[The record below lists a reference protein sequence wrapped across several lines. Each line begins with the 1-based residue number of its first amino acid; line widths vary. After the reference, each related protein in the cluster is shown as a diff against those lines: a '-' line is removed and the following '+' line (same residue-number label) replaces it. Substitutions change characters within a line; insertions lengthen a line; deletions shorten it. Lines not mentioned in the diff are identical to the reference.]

1 MRLCLARILIVCYD
15 GHMTNWK
22 LLSAAVAAAVFLAGL
37 LIGQV
42 VVTPPAPTD
51 ADTGTGAD
59 WVMLSQE
66 VSGDGGAEGEVHAAL
81 FLYNRDSGK
90 VYRVYTDCADQGG
103 DGCVV
108 PLPVV
113 DEGVHRTVVPRPQSA
128 NGGVRVR

>member
-1 MRLCLARILIVCYD
+1 MK
-15 GHMTNWK
+15 NWK
-22 LLSAAVAAAVFLAGL
+22 LFSAAVVGGVILAGL

-51 ADTGTGAD
+51 AGTGTGAD

-66 VSGDGGAEGEVHAAL
+66 VSGNGGTEGDVRAAL

-90 VYRVYTDCADQGG
+90 VYRVYTDCADQGS

-113 DEGVHRTVVPRPQSA
+113 DEGVHRTVVPRPQSDI
-128 NGGVRVR
+128 GGVRVR

>member
-1 MRLCLARILIVCYD
+1 MK
-15 GHMTNWK
+15 NWK
-22 LLSAAVAAAVFLAGL
+22 LFSAAVVGGVILAGL

-51 ADTGTGAD
+51 ADTGTVPD

-66 VSGDGGAEGEVHAAL
+66 VAGTGGAEGQVRAAL
-81 FLYNRDSGK
+81 FLYNQESGK
-90 VYRVYTDCADQGG
+90 VYRVYTECGDQHT

-113 DEGVHRTVVPRPQSA
+113 DEGVHRTVVPRPQSD